1 MNIETVT
8 TTFLVLVL
16 SFVLFIIFGISNFKE
31 FHKKNYYFLGN
42 FPFEMHS
49 CQEMKINNYVRSTLL
64 IFILSSIFFQISLF
78 SLVNI
83 ISHTLLIILGSLSA
97 ISLGMMFFVN
107 LNNIKLHVLSVTLS
121 LSLSILSYLGLLYL
135 GLKTPLFIENKIVL
149 YILAGLFAIFE
160 FSLIFHPNMKTWMNY
175 EEVINEDGSVTHK
188 RGKRNFLASLEWI
201 IIANHLIY
209 LIISLVFII
218 PNFLI

>member
-97 ISLGMMFFVN
+97 ISIGMMFFVN

-121 LSLSILSYLGLLYL
+121 LSLSILSYLGLIYL

-201 IIANHLIY
+201 IIVNHLIY